1 MAAGTYRTQAVSG
14 YTMNTSITGLKV
26 YGGYPAAATGTSL
39 ASRDITTNRTI
50 LSGDQDSDGTGD
62 NRIFVANGSSI
73 TAVFDGLEFR
83 DAYRASVADIG
94 SAIVVNN
101 CSDMKFYNCVIAD
114 NTNTR
119 TEDAAGGGAV
129 RAVNAK
135 KLLFKGCTFSNNTA
149 TSKGGAIRIGVGSNV
164 TLDGCVFEGN
174 SAQYGGAV
182 HLGKGTLN
190 IINGTQF
197 NNNNSVR
204 TGGAVSIIAEAALSA
219 TITNTNFFHNR
230 SAYSTY
236 CGGAIYVS
244 GETYS
249 ADVSITDC
257 DFEEN
262 QGHGTDLA
270 TDVLKSGIDASVSST
285 GGAIFVL
292 KAATVKLDGC
302 RFYHNTCSQ
311 NGGAVRVRDAS
322 ATLFAKNCIFDRNYS
337 GKGASA
343 LQNTSGKVALYNCVF
358 YMNQNNTGAD
368 SDATVSITGGECLIA
383 NTSLTLS
390 SSYHGVTL
398 STSEKS
404 VLVNNIFKNGSSEKV
419 ALAVESGKTVSS
431 YGHNIWSVLGGDG
444 SIDNTNNSPSTD
456 VVASASWT
464 WTDPYLVV
472 TKLPADFYKA
482 GTVDNR
488 ATVSNVEAAIDAFD
502 TTNSTGFKAWLNS
515 EDANALMVDVTGY
528 TRASNKT
535 TDKITPGS
543 YQIR

>member
-1 MAAGTYRTQAVSG
+1 
-14 YTMNTSITGLKV
+14 
-26 YGGYPAAATGTSL
+26 
-39 ASRDITTNRTI
+39 
-50 LSGDQDSDGTGD
+50 
-62 NRIFVANGSSI
+62 
-73 TAVFDGLEFR
+73 
-83 DAYRASVADIG
+83 
-94 SAIVVNN
+94 
-101 CSDMKFYNCVIAD
+101 
-114 NTNTR
+114 
-119 TEDAAGGGAV
+119 
-129 RAVNAK
+129 
-135 KLLFKGCTFSNNTA
+135 
-149 TSKGGAIRIGVGSNV
+149 
-164 TLDGCVFEGN
+164 
-174 SAQYGGAV
+174 
-182 HLGKGTLN
+182 
-190 IINGTQF
+190 
-197 NNNNSVR
+197 
-204 TGGAVSIIAEAALSA
+204 
-219 TITNTNFFHNR
+219 
-230 SAYSTY
+230 
-236 CGGAIYVS
+236 
-244 GETYS
+244 
-249 ADVSITDC
+249 
-257 DFEEN
+257 
-262 QGHGTDLA
+262 
-270 TDVLKSGIDASVSST
+270 
-285 GGAIFVL
+285 
-292 KAATVKLDGC
+292 
-302 RFYHNTCSQ
+302 
-311 NGGAVRVRDAS
+311 
-322 ATLFAKNCIFDRNYS
+322 
-337 GKGASA
+337 
-343 LQNTSGKVALYNCVF
+343 
-358 YMNQNNTGAD
+358 MNQNNTGAD